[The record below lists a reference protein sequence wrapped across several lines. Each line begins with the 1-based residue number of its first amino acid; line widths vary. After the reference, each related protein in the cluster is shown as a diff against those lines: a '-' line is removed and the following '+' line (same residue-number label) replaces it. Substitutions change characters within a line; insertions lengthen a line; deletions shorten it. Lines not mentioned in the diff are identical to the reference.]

1 MSMKI
6 PMKSN
11 GFGKLWLFIS
21 LLFATLLAVQKAPVP
36 IIILGAIFAGLMFAL
51 LARQVS
57 IGYESTTQ
65 FRSVIIVWIVA
76 VIGLSSAHMIRIHF
90 NGTWSESGAN
100 LVGSMGLFSGA
111 HGLGGIWKLM
121 KTKNVDL
128 DNEPHR

>member
-36 IIILGAIFAGLMFAL
+36 IIIFGAIFAGFIFAL

-76 VIGLSSAHMIRIHF
+76 VIGLSSAHMLRIHF

-100 LVGSMGLFSGA
+100 LAGLMGLFSGA
-111 HGLGGIWKLM
+111 HALGGIWKLM
-121 KTKNVDL
+121 KTKNVDQAS
-128 DNEPHR
+128 EPHR